1 MPNPKFRTMWM
12 FPRNIRKIEAWKL
25 VQISQL
31 LEACT
36 GNTTSQTVQDQLYDQ
51 LENLGLKC
59 KANAHGVKNPGGMR
73 TYFAQLSCLGL
84 FWQDHDRGYSSTFAG
99 EELINARSP
108 LRILRCQLLRMQYP
122 SVYGLGRNVS
132 VDPSMKV
139 KPFVFLIELWQ
150 DPRLGGYLTCLD
162 IAVAVVYGRTHKC
175 HDICV
180 EKILKVRETGDLAT
194 VIESVDDVRT
204 PKRYHE
210 HNPEE
215 DLARGIQDAKDIAN
229 TAKNYLESAQLIVTD
244 AEDNKRFE
252 LNEDVCVQGDICTWM
267 DERIEPLDPDH
278 LAAWQQRFGR
288 YTKTK
293 SIRSRSTQQINGEKA
308 LVCSNFINAVTEAP
322 YAFNLQAFI
331 NDQAATYGKT
341 PAEIGLLISGVR
353 DRVANIERDTIK
365 QAAAS
370 GGREAISLEKAVTGI
385 FRKLGFDLSEHIGQ
399 KTASNREGGY
409 PDIRI
414 RASGMTECGFGD
426 SKATMNYGLPLNDT
440 IKLKTYYKDC
450 WQEFDDKTPSKFFLY
465 IAGGFGKSAKA
476 VESSLQ
482 KCSESYGQ
490 PVSAVTVDALL
501 DLVEMTNPP
510 PAAKLMDAFQVLP
523 LHCRRIREVG
533 QGRGEFS
540 SEML

>member
-1 MPNPKFRTMWM
+1 
-12 FPRNIRKIEAWKL
+12 
-25 VQISQL
+25 
-31 LEACT
+31 
-36 GNTTSQTVQDQLYDQ
+36 
-51 LENLGLKC
+51 
-59 KANAHGVKNPGGMR
+59 
-73 TYFAQLSCLGL
+73 
-84 FWQDHDRGYSSTFAG
+84 
-99 EELINARSP
+99 
-108 LRILRCQLLRMQYP
+108 
-122 SVYGLGRNVS
+122 
-132 VDPSMKV
+132 MKV

-399 KTASNREGGY
+399 KTASNREGR
-409 PDIRI
+409 DIRTS
-414 RASGMTECGFGD
+414 ASGLR
-426 SKATMNYGLPLNDT
+426 A
-440 IKLKTYYKDC
+440 
-450 WQEFDDKTPSKFFLY
+450 
-465 IAGGFGKSAKA
+465 
-476 VESSLQ
+476 
-482 KCSESYGQ
+482 
-490 PVSAVTVDALL
+490 
-501 DLVEMTNPP
+501 
-510 PAAKLMDAFQVLP
+510 
-523 LHCRRIREVG
+523 
-533 QGRGEFS
+533 
-540 SEML
+540 

>member
-1 MPNPKFRTMWM
+1 MPNPKFRMMWM

-244 AEDNKRFE
+244 AEDNKRLE

-510 PAAKLMDAFQVLP
+510 PAAKLMDAFKKGGYFASCVDVQNAA
-523 LHCRRIREVG
+523 
-533 QGRGEFS
+533 
-540 SEML
+540 

>member
-510 PAAKLMDAFQVLP
+510 PAAKLMNVFKKGGYFASCVDVENAV
-523 LHCRRIREVG
+523 
-533 QGRGEFS
+533 
-540 SEML
+540 

>member
-252 LNEDVCVQGDICTWM
+252 LNEDVCVQGDICAWM

-510 PAAKLMDAFQVLP
+510 PAAKLMDAFKKGGYFASCVDVQNAA
-523 LHCRRIREVG
+523 
-533 QGRGEFS
+533 
-540 SEML
+540 

>member
-1 MPNPKFRTMWM
+1 M
-12 FPRNIRKIEAWKL
+12 
-25 VQISQL
+25 
-31 LEACT
+31 
-36 GNTTSQTVQDQLYDQ
+36 
-51 LENLGLKC
+51 
-59 KANAHGVKNPGGMR
+59 
-73 TYFAQLSCLGL
+73 
-84 FWQDHDRGYSSTFAG
+84 
-99 EELINARSP
+99 
-108 LRILRCQLLRMQYP
+108 
-122 SVYGLGRNVS
+122 
-132 VDPSMKV
+132 
-139 KPFVFLIELWQ
+139 
-150 DPRLGGYLTCLD
+150 
-162 IAVAVVYGRTHKC
+162 
-175 HDICV
+175 
-180 EKILKVRETGDLAT
+180 
-194 VIESVDDVRT
+194 
-204 PKRYHE
+204 
-210 HNPEE
+210 
-215 DLARGIQDAKDIAN
+215 
-229 TAKNYLESAQLIVTD
+229 IVTD

-341 PAEIGLLISGVR
+341 PAEI
-353 DRVANIERDTIK
+353 
-365 QAAAS
+365 
-370 GGREAISLEKAVTGI
+370 REAISLEKAVTGI

-426 SKATMNYGLPLNDT
+426 SKATKNYGLPLNDT

-450 WQEFDDKTPSKFFLY
+450 WQEFDDKTPSRFFLY

-510 PAAKLMDAFQVLP
+510 PAAKLMDAFNQAQTARLGKKYGPFFCPHRQIGYVKRNL
-523 LHCRRIREVG
+523 I
-533 QGRGEFS
+533 S
-540 SEML
+540 STLV

>member
-1 MPNPKFRTMWM
+1 M
-12 FPRNIRKIEAWKL
+12 
-25 VQISQL
+25 
-31 LEACT
+31 
-36 GNTTSQTVQDQLYDQ
+36 
-51 LENLGLKC
+51 
-59 KANAHGVKNPGGMR
+59 
-73 TYFAQLSCLGL
+73 
-84 FWQDHDRGYSSTFAG
+84 
-99 EELINARSP
+99 
-108 LRILRCQLLRMQYP
+108 
-122 SVYGLGRNVS
+122 
-132 VDPSMKV
+132 
-139 KPFVFLIELWQ
+139 
-150 DPRLGGYLTCLD
+150 
-162 IAVAVVYGRTHKC
+162 
-175 HDICV
+175 
-180 EKILKVRETGDLAT
+180 
-194 VIESVDDVRT
+194 
-204 PKRYHE
+204 
-210 HNPEE
+210 
-215 DLARGIQDAKDIAN
+215 
-229 TAKNYLESAQLIVTD
+229 TD
-244 AEDNKRFE
+244 AEDNKRLE

-510 PAAKLMDAFQVLP
+510 PAAKLMNAFKKGGYFASCVDV
-523 LHCRRIREVG
+523 ENAV
-533 QGRGEFS
+533 
-540 SEML
+540 